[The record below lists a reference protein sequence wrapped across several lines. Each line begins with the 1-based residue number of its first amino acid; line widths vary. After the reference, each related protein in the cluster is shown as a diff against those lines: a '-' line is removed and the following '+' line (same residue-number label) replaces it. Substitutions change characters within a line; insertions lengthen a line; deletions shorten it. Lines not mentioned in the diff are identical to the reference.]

1 MIFRKKALESTRL
14 TEADLEIDDAAL
26 LSNLMLTEGK
36 YLKRAVVLLFHQ
48 TPEIWIPTHGSNQRN
63 PMIAGGFFRS
73 GMIES
78 WGRGIGKI
86 IESCYEEGKPAP
98 IFDTTGADMMVTLF
112 DNSDNKA
119 ITEFTVANEK
129 FIVPN
134 GIINGTINL
143 DENNILLLKAVSNNP
158 EITYDGLA
166 TFLGMSRR
174 TVSREMKKLQEGGLI
189 EREGSRKNGRWI
201 VRERK

>member
-1 MIFRKKALESTRL
+1 
-14 TEADLEIDDAAL
+14 
-26 LSNLMLTEGK
+26 
-36 YLKRAVVLLFHQ
+36 
-48 TPEIWIPTHGSNQRN
+48 
-63 PMIAGGFFRS
+63 
-73 GMIES
+73 
-78 WGRGIGKI
+78 
-86 IESCYEEGKPAP
+86 
-98 IFDTTGADMMVTLF
+98 
-112 DNSDNKA
+112 
-119 ITEFTVANEK
+119 
-129 FIVPN
+129 VPN
-134 GIINGTINL
+134 SIINGTINL